1 MRRFY
6 ISVITCLLTVGVLAG
21 NSLVCSAADQF
32 MALKDKQ
39 AFRKELAEKNQSV
52 HSIRAKFFQDKYL
65 DVFSKTVKSEGCFLW
80 QSPDKICLDYSS
92 PTKYKIVINGDK
104 LKTETGG
111 RSSVVSAKGNP
122 MMDQMSNLISAC
134 MTGNLDAL
142 GSDFRYE
149 VRESASQYLVTIEPV
164 SQMVK
169 KYIAK
174 MEIRLDRRDMSVV
187 KLVMFENA
195 TDYTS
200 YTFTEKKF
208 NETIPSAVFSI
219 R

>member
-1 MRRFY
+1 M
-6 ISVITCLLTVGVLAG
+6 
-21 NSLVCSAADQF
+21 
-32 MALKDKQ
+32 
-39 AFRKELAEKNQSV
+39 
-52 HSIRAKFFQDKYL
+52 
-65 DVFSKTVKSEGCFLW
+65 FSKTVKSEGCFFW

-169 KYIAK
+169 KYIVK